1 MLKPITQT
9 TWRHTMTER
18 RPDGQITTEIRGH
31 ILLIGIDRP
40 EKRNGFTPKMFA
52 ELSAAY
58 TQLDEEQAL
67 WVGVVFGHGD
77 HTTAG
82 LELPKFVEAM
92 QSGHDPFDLDGVD
105 PFAIKRK
112 CRKPLVCAL
121 QGICFTVAIEL
132 ALASDIVIAASDCRL
147 SQLEAKRGI
156 MPFGGATFRL
166 VQRCGWGNAQY
177 HLLRAGEFNAAEA
190 HRIGIVQEVVAPG
203 EQVERAI
210 AIAEEIAAN
219 APLAIQASKAS
230 SMTYVEEGEAACITG
245 FTKIIQRLSATEDAT
260 EGVMA
265 FVERRPP
272 AFKGK

>member
-1 MLKPITQT
+1 MNE
-9 TWRHTMTER
+9 RH
-18 RPDGQITTEIRGH
+18 PDGQISMETRGGV
-31 ILLIGIDRP
+31 LLIGIDRP

-58 TQLDEEQAL
+58 TQLDEDPAL
-67 WVGVVFGHGD
+67 RVGVVFGHGA

-82 LELPKFVEAM
+82 LELPKFVAAM

-105 PFAIKRK
+105 PFGLKRK

-132 ALASDIVIAASDCRL
+132 ALACDIVVAASDCRL

-177 HLLRAGEFNAAEA
+177 HLLRADEFDAAEA
-190 HRIGIVQEVVAPG
+190 HRIGLVQEVVAPG

-210 AIAEEIAAN
+210 ALAEEIAAN

-230 SMTYVEEGEAACITG
+230 SMTYVEQGEAACVAG
-245 FTKIIQRLSATEDAT
+245 FTEIIQRLSATDDAA

-265 FVERRPP
+265 FIERRPP
-272 AFKGK
+272 LFTGK

>member
-1 MLKPITQT
+1 MSE
-9 TWRHTMTER
+9 RH
-18 RPDGQITTEIRGH
+18 PDGQITTETRGH

-40 EKRNGFTPKMFA
+40 EKRNGFTPKMFS
-52 ELSAAY
+52 ELSEAY
-58 TQLDEEQAL
+58 TRLDEEPDLRA
-67 WVGVVFGHGD
+67 GVVFGHGD

-82 LELPKFVEAM
+82 LELPKFVEVM
-92 QSGHDPFDLDGVD
+92 QSGNDPFDLAGVD
-105 PFAIKRK
+105 PFGLKRK
-112 CRKPLVCAL
+112 CRKPLVCVL

-132 ALASDIVIAASDCRL
+132 ALACDIVVAASDCRL

-177 HLLRAGEFNAAEA
+177 HLLRADEFTAEEA
-190 HRIGIVQEVVAPG
+190 HRIGIVQEVVEPG
-203 EQVERAI
+203 AQLERGI

-230 SMTYVEEGEAACITG
+230 SMTYVERGEAACIAG
-245 FTKIIQRLSATEDAT
+245 FTETIQRLSATEDAT

-265 FVERRPP
+265 FVQKRPP
-272 AFKGK
+272 EFKGK

>member
-1 MLKPITQT
+1 MNM
-9 TWRHTMTER
+9 RDA
-18 RPDGQITTEIRGH
+18 DGQITVEERGRL
-31 ILLIGIDRP
+31 LLIGIDRP

-52 ELSAAY
+52 ALSAAY
-58 TQLDEEQAL
+58 TRLDEEDGL
-67 WVGVVFGHGD
+67 WVGVVFGHGA

-82 LELPKFVEAM
+82 LELPKFVAAM
-92 QSGHDPFDLDGVD
+92 QAGEDPFALDGVD
-105 PFAIKRK
+105 PFGLRRK

-121 QGICFTVAIEL
+121 QGVCFTVAIEL
-132 ALASDIVIAASDCRL
+132 ALACDIVVAASDCRF

-177 HLLRAGEFNAAEA
+177 HLLRADEFTAEEA
-190 HRIGIVQEVVAPG
+190 CRIGLVQEVVAPG
-203 EQVERAI
+203 AQLDRAV
-210 AIAEEIAAN
+210 ALAQEIAAN

-230 SMTYVEEGEAACITG
+230 SMAYVEQGEEACIAG
-245 FTKIIQRLSATEDAT
+245 FTEAIQRLSATKDAA

-272 AFKGK
+272 AFQGK